1 MNLVFLAQRIREIR
15 KKRIL
20 TLEQL
25 AERSQLTQSVLSKVE
40 NSRVT
45 PSLSA
50 LSRIAAA
57 LGVTLSEL
65 VEGIDEERPMT
76 VMRHGEAP
84 LFHDDHSNEQREF
97 RSLAPTRHQKRIEP
111 LIGKLAAKTDWQPL
125 PVQNDELFI
134 YVIKG
139 ALEIRSGD
147 EKCELKTGD
156 SLYLDATDSVET
168 QNPTS
173 SPAEF
178 LCILTGK
185 KLPSGS

>member
-76 VMRHGEAP
+76 VMRHGE
-84 LFHDDHSNEQREF
+84 
-97 RSLAPTRHQKRIEP
+97 RSEEHTS
-111 LIGKLAAKTDWQPL
+111 
-125 PVQNDELFI
+125 ELQSR
-134 YVIKG
+134 G
-139 ALEIRSGD
+139 H
-147 EKCELKTGD
+147 
-156 SLYLDATDSVET
+156 
-168 QNPTS
+168 
-173 SPAEF
+173 PACPH
-178 LCILTGK
+178 LLQ
-185 KLPSGS
+185 